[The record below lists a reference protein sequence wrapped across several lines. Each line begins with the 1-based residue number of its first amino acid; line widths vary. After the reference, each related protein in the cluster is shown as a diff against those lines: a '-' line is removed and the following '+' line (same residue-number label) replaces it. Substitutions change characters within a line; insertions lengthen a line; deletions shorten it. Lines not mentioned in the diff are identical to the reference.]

1 MLKLSGKEKHT
12 LLYLITNCEIYQLNE
27 NEALQYIK
35 NKFSKSISRRA
46 YYNYK
51 NRMYKDHD
59 KNAPFFGLFRLHSPK
74 QRSKDMASLSLMS
87 HRERIIRD
95 GLTNAN
101 ISYEDF
107 SRLDDHK
114 LSVKKIY
121 EKSGSIIIQSE
132 SLVAKMNSK
141 REIAKRNFKVIPQNA
156 TIREEYVRCGKE
168 FCLKCEHGPYYYA
181 YWRDKSRKLK
191 KKYIG
196 RNNPSERTG
205 IEIQDNYHNNN
216 DLENI
221 LRNKQNDLEAVS
233 NNKLFPASL

>member
-1 MLKLSGKEKHT
+1 MLKLSGKEKYI

-51 NRMYKDHD
+51 NRMYKDHG

-74 QRSKDMASLSLMS
+74 QRSKDMASLSLIS
-87 HRERIIRD
+87 HRGCIIRD

-101 ISYEDF
+101 ISYEEF
-107 SRLDDHK
+107 SKLADHK
-114 LSVKKIY
+114 LSVKKMY
-121 EKSGSIIIQSE
+121 EKAGLIIKQSE
-132 SLVAKMNSK
+132 GLVAKMNSK
-141 REIAKRNFKVIPQNA
+141 REITNKNSKAIPKNA
-156 TIREEYVRCGKE
+156 TIREEYVRCGKDL
-168 FCLKCEHGPYYYA
+168 CLKCVHGPYYYA

-205 IEIQDNYHNNN
+205 KEIQDNNHNNV
-216 DLENI
+216 LESI

-233 NNKLFPASL
+233 NNEAFPASL